1 MREEMANASANA
13 RRDFVLRGVVYHP
26 VSDAGSAAHSGER
39 VVPASRRKSDRRARS
54 GRDHRTSWQKAY
66 GSARLAGSGGSL
78 LAATVMII
86 IRMKTGG

>member
-1 MREEMANASANA
+1 MREALASASVDA

-26 VSDAGSAAHSGER
+26 VSDAGGAAYAGER
-39 VVPASRRKSDRRARS
+39 MVPASGGKSDRRARS
-54 GRDHRTSWQKAY
+54 SRDHRTSWQKAY

-78 LAATVMII
+78 IAAATLII